1 MKGQL
6 GEQVDEGM
14 TSTERE
20 LNKQFQAMTEQYKIQ
35 VAANKKLSANNL
47 SMEKQLLD
55 EKRKRLD
62 LERKLAMQ
70 PAPIAQVTFPDA
82 NAGLSSVDD
91 LKRV

>member
-1 MKGQL
+1 
-6 GEQVDEGM
+6 
-14 TSTERE
+14 
-20 LNKQFQAMTEQYKIQ
+20 
-35 VAANKKLSANNL
+35 
-47 SMEKQLLD
+47 MEKQLLD